1 MSLRIRKTMTDG
13 GRRRR
18 GGAAV
23 LEMFFVMF
31 LLLVLSF
38 GMVEFGHFF
47 YVKHNL
53 QAAAREGARAGIVPS
68 ATNQNV
74 IDAVTASMQLAG
86 LVPANYTVQITNTAT
101 PPSPINVATAS
112 PGTSVKVTVTCTW
125 GTVGVRPMAIMPA
138 NKNVVGATVMRKEG

>member
-1 MSLRIRKTMTDG
+1 MVTG
-13 GRRRR
+13 ARRRR

-23 LEMFFVMF
+23 LEMTFVMS
-31 LLLVLSF
+31 LLLLLSF

-47 YVKHNL
+47 YIKHNL

-86 LVPANYTVQITNTAT
+86 LTPAQFTVQITNTAT
-101 PPSPINVATAS
+101 PPVAIDVATVT

-125 GTVGVRPMAIMPA
+125 GTVGVRPMALMPA
-138 NKNVVGATVMRKEG
+138 NKSVIGATVMRKEG

>member
-1 MSLRIRKTMTDG
+1 MTFVMSL
-13 GRRRR
+13 
-18 GGAAV
+18 
-23 LEMFFVMF
+23 
-31 LLLVLSF
+31 LLLLSF

-47 YVKHNL
+47 YIKHNL

-86 LVPANYTVQITNTAT
+86 LTPAQFTVQITNTAT
-101 PPSPINVATAS
+101 PPVAIDVATVT

-125 GTVGVRPMAIMPA
+125 GTVGVRPMALMPA
-138 NKNVVGATVMRKEG
+138 NKSVIGATVMRKEG

>member
-1 MSLRIRKTMTDG
+1 MSRKICEIFT
-13 GRRRR
+13 GRARRPR

-23 LEMFFVMF
+23 LEMTFVMF

-47 YVKHNL
+47 YIKHNL

-74 IDAVTASMQLAG
+74 TDAVNASMLLAG
-86 LVPANYTVQITNTAT
+86 LTPAQFTVQITNTAT
-101 PPSPINVATAS
+101 PPVAIDVATAT
-112 PGTSVKVTVTCTW
+112 PGTSVKVTVSCTW

-138 NKNVVGATVMRKEG
+138 NRSVVGATVMRKEG

>member
-1 MSLRIRKTMTDG
+1 MS
-13 GRRRR
+13 RRFCETFRARARGKR

-23 LEMFFVMF
+23 LEMTFVMS
-31 LLLVLSF
+31 LLLLLSF

-47 YVKHNL
+47 YIKHNL

-86 LVPANYTVQITNTAT
+86 LSPAQFTVQITNTAT
-101 PPSPINVATAS
+101 PPVPIDVATAT
-112 PGTSVKVTVTCTW
+112 PGTSVKVTVSCTW

-138 NKNVVGATVMRKEG
+138 NRSVVGATVMRKEG